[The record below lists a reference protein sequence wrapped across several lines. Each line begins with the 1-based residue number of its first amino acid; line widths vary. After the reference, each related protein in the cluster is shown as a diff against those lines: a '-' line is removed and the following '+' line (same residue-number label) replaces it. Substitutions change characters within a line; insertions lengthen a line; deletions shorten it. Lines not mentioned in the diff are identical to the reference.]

1 MFNTGCNPCGFSEQF
16 LYNFPRII
24 EDIQETL
31 LVIIIIYI
39 ETFELFTYNIKEAL

>member
-31 LVIIIIYI
+31 LVNYYY
-39 ETFELFTYNIKEAL
+39 LYWNI